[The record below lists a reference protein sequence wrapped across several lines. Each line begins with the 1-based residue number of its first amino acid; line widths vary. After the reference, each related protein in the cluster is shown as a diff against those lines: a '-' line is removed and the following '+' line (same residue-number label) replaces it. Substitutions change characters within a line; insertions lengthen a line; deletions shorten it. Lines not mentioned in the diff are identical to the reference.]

1 MILFVSGMML
11 GACVGVIVSALLHA
25 GRGDGL

>member
-1 MILFVSGMML
+1 MILFVSGMMV
-11 GACVGVIVSALLHA
+11 GACAGVIVVALLHA

>member
-1 MILFVSGMML
+1 MILFVSGMMV
-11 GACVGVIVSALLHA
+11 GACVGVIVAALLRA